1 MMERGE
7 IERRLGELRG
17 ELERAQGGPTEVYS
31 RIVGYY
37 RSVRNWNAGKREEYA
52 ERRSFAM
59 SRPAAPARAEDA
71 APEPR
76 RRAASPRKPALEA
89 GKASPR
95 PALPAAPRRSASSS
109 WAAAAKAAAT
119 VPAARLPAEASG
131 SAPRKPASPLAAGGE
146 VFVFTRET
154 CPNCPP
160 VADFVATSGID
171 AVFVDVDVDEG
182 LALARAYDVLATPTV
197 LALDENGAELFR
209 ACDLGSVKA
218 AVSARL
224 VPARLDV

>member
-76 RRAASPRKPALEA
+76 RRAA
-89 GKASPR
+89 GPR
-95 PALPAAPRRSASSS
+95 PARPAAPRRSASSS

-160 VADFVATSGID
+160 VADFVAASGID